1 MRRMIRELTRT
12 PELGFLGAESWFG
25 RTTLMLQ
32 YWRSMDQLMDYAE
45 SRSGEHLPARRAFNE
60 LIGSKGD
67 VGIWHETYRI
77 RPGDY
82 ERVCANMTPFGLGK
96 VGQLVEA
103 QGPRET
109 AAGRLAAST

>member
-1 MRRMIRELTRT
+1 
-12 PELGFLGAESWFG
+12 
-25 RTTLMLQ
+25 MLQ
-32 YWRSMDQLMDYAE
+32 YWRSMDQLMDYAK
-45 SRSGEHLPARRAFNE
+45 SRSSQHLPAWRAFNE
-60 LIGSKGD
+60 LIGTNGD

-77 RPGDY
+77 HPGDHESVY
-82 ERVCANMTPFGLGK
+82 VNMTPFGLGK